1 MIKRGSHPHP
11 NPLPQ
16 AGEGAKDSPQS
27 SAGGGAKDSPRSSA
41 GEGAKNSP
49 LPHRGRG
56 QGEGVSL
63 AQALF
68 APRAV
73 ALVGASGDAAKN
85 TARPQRFLKKHGYA
99 GRVLPINSTRREVL
113 GERAWTSLAEAPGE
127 IDHVFV
133 MAPGE
138 AVERALEDCGKRGV
152 PVMSIFTD
160 GFADAGEAGMARQA
174 RLVARA
180 RELGVRILGPNSMGV
195 VDVPGRLALTVNA
208 VLEMDAL
215 PAGAASI
222 VSQSGTMLGTL
233 LSRGAARELGF
244 AKLVS
249 LGNEADI
256 GAGELVELLAEDADT
271 RVILLFLE
279 TVRDAER
286 LAGAARRAHA
296 AGKPVVAYKL
306 GRSQLGIALARSHT
320 GALAGADAALDAY
333 FRDCGIV
340 RVDMLETLLEIA
352 PLVAG
357 RKPPDLERAARVAVV
372 TTTGGGAASVV
383 DRLGMFGIETVA
395 PDSKSPIVDLTMAA
409 TAEQYT
415 AVLDD
420 LFASAQCDGVLA
432 VVGSSAQFHPQ
443 LAVEPIVRSKK
454 SAKPLAVF
462 LTPHAERSLALLAGR
477 GIPAF
482 RTPEACADALAS
494 YFAWRSPRT
503 RTAAAPAEWPRDLPR
518 QGRLDEAQALKLLAS
533 LGIPVAEHAI
543 AQPPGYAHAVPYPV
557 ATKALCAEILHKT
570 EAGAVC
576 LGIADRTEFDRKVRA
591 MLERVATARG
601 VLVQKMESGLAEAIV
616 GYRDDPVVG
625 PIVLV
630 GAGGTLAEIYKDYA
644 LRLAPVSEEEAEE
657 MIARVKGLATLRGYR
672 GLPRGDARALAH
684 AVAALSR
691 LALIAG
697 RPVAEAEA
705 NPVIVKNKGAVAVDA
720 LVVMKEK
727 HDNARHSRESGNPES
742 A

>member
-1 MIKRGSHPHP
+1 MQVHDFLLHGTWADKLSGCYPGKS
-11 NPLPQ
+11 N
-16 AGEGAKDSPQS
+16 DSQ
-27 SAGGGAKDSPRSSA
+27 
-41 GEGAKNSP
+41 
-49 LPHRGRG
+49 GR
-56 QGEGVSL
+56 GEGVNL
-63 AQALF
+63 ARALF

-99 GRVLPINSTRREVL
+99 GRILPINPARAEVL
-113 GERAWTSLAEAPGE
+113 GERAWPSVAEAPGE
-127 IDHVFV
+127 IDHAFV
-133 MAPGE
+133 MAPGD
-138 AVERALEDCGKRGV
+138 AVERALEDCGRRGV
-152 PVMSIFTD
+152 PVVSVFTD
-160 GFADAGEAGMARQA
+160 GFADAGEEGVARQA

-195 VDVPGRLALTVNA
+195 VDIPRHLALTVNA

-215 PAGAASI
+215 PAGSTSI

-233 LSRGAARELGF
+233 LSRGAARGVGF

-271 RVILLFLE
+271 QVILLFLE

-286 LAGAARRAHA
+286 LAAAARRAHA

-306 GRSQLGIALARSHT
+306 GRSQLGEALARSHT

-333 FRDCGIV
+333 FRGCGIV

-454 SAKPLAVF
+454 KNAKPLAVF
-462 LTPHAERSLALLAGR
+462 LTPHAERSLVLLAEC
-477 GIPAF
+477 GIAAF
-482 RTPEACADALAS
+482 RTPEACADALAA
-494 YFAWRSPRT
+494 YFAWRSPRA
-503 RTAAAPAEWPRDLPR
+503 RIAAASTGWPPDLPR
-518 QGRLDEAQALKLLAS
+518 RGRFDEAQALALFAS

-543 AQPPGYAHAVPYPV
+543 AQPPGYAHAIPYPV
-557 ATKALCAEILHKT
+557 AAKALSADILHKT

-576 LGIADRTEFDRKVRA
+576 LGIADRTEFDREVRA
-591 MLERVATARG
+591 MLERVVAARG

-630 GAGGTLAEIYKDYA
+630 GMGGTLAEIYKDYA
-644 LRLAPVSEEEAEE
+644 LRLAPVSEDEAQE

-672 GLPRGDARALAH
+672 GLPRGDVRALAH

-705 NPVIVKNKGAVAVDA
+705 NPVIVKDKGAVAVDA